1 YLIHGYFGV
10 DYVIVWDTIQS
21 DIPKFT
27 ASISKL
33 LDELDTQ
40 ESKNS

>member
-1 YLIHGYFGV
+1 MSREPTLFLRDIP
-10 DYVIVWDTIQS
+10 